1 MASST
6 PVYPEGGMVRCVPR
20 RLARWGQ
27 STPCMCPTL
36 HQTWRR
42 DVGPRGAHCS
52 HRKPLT
58 VLSMKAAWQLPW
70 QAPSSAGDG
79 PRLPG
84 WGPPKGLFRC
94 ERDSPALCTG
104 QRAWASSEVPHTR
117 LLGAWPAGRFV
128 LASALLLQTVHY
140 HSFLLIPST
149 PALVLPFT

>member
-58 VLSMKAAWQLPW
+58 VLSMK
-70 QAPSSAGDG
+70 
-79 PRLPG
+79 LPG